1 MMSNVHL
8 HRVDSNTASIF
19 SEAFLP
25 PFETVGSDLFLQQ
38 PMRSFPALL
47 AGRTARIEA
56 PPFDPFALVNRDV
69 VIGFIRELSDDQ
81 YRGRDS
87 PSLGLDAAG
96 RYITE
101 QARGAGLVGANPANA
116 ADPYAQPFDLYGF
129 VGAALPLAM
138 QPGPRRIPSE
148 AYQPQLFQH
157 GVHGDEMRRRV
168 GVGFMEPASFV
179 REGIVANRAA
189 LLPGSDPTLKDEV
202 ILLSAHYD
210 HIGER
215 RWGSGDKIYNGADDN
230 ASGAAVLLTVMGVLA
245 EMRRRGMGPKRSVL
259 FLWTAAEEKG
269 LIGADYYRR
278 HPLVPME
285 KTVGAINV
293 DMIARQSAE
302 RLSACTI
309 DAKRHPTA
317 WDRLV
322 DGAAKRAGFAGVDR
336 NIDQYLRRQD
346 GWIWTSAGIPT
357 LFLFEGFDAE
367 GNLNPDYHGVD
378 DEVDRIV
385 AENGGVKA
393 ERVAKM
399 VLGLILASAN
409 Q

>member
-1 MMSNVHL
+1 MSNMHL
-8 HRVDSNTASIF
+8 HPVVPNTSSTF

-25 PFETVGSDLFLQQ
+25 PLETRTSDRYLRQQ
-38 PMRSFPALL
+38 IISLPLLL
-47 AGRTARIEA
+47 AGRIAGIEA
-56 PPFDPFALVNRDV
+56 PPFDPLALVRRDV
-69 VIGFIRELSDDQ
+69 VMGFIRELSDDQ

-87 PSLGLDAAG
+87 PSPGLDAAG

-101 QARGAGLVGANPANA
+101 QAKGAGLVGANPANA

-129 VGAALPLAM
+129 AGAVQQPLAM
-138 QPGPRRIPSE
+138 QPGPRRIPAG
-148 AYQPQLFQH
+148 AYGPELFQYA
-157 GVHGDEMRRRV
+157 VHGDEMRRRLAH
-168 GVGFMEPASFV
+168 PAIAAQHFV

-189 LLPGSDPTLKDEV
+189 LLPGSDPKFKDEV
-202 ILLSAHYD
+202 ILFSAHYD

-215 RWGSGDKIYNGADDN
+215 RWGSGDRIYNGADDN
-230 ASGAAVLLTVMGVLA
+230 ASGAAVLLTIMQVLA
-245 EMRRRGMGPKRSVL
+245 ELRRCGRGPKRSIL

-269 LIGADYYRR
+269 LVGAEYFAR
-278 HPLVPME
+278 HPLVPLE
-285 KTVGAINV
+285 KIIGAINV

-302 RLSACTI
+302 RISACTI
-309 DAKRHPTA
+309 DAKRQPTA
-317 WDRLV
+317 WDRLI
-322 DGAAKRAGFAGVDR
+322 DGAAKRAGFVGVDR
-336 NIDQYLRRQD
+336 NINPYLRRQD

-409 Q
+409 R